1 MMKHSRRGA
10 RLSLPIL
17 PCALYNT
24 APLPAWGSQ
33 TCHKARRAADKN
45 NTCGHFGSSVS
56 LSLSLSQRVR
66 PPPRPTNDQN
76 RKKNCASTQVRT
88 EDLALTKRAL

>member
-24 APLPAWGSQ
+24 APLPACGSQ

-45 NTCGHFGSSVS
+45 NTCGHFWSSTA
-56 LSLSLSQRVR
+56 R
-66 PPPRPTNDQN
+66 PAPSPPNHLNTD
-76 RKKNCASTQVRT
+76 A
-88 EDLALTKRAL
+88 RAELKSR